1 MAHASEQSV
10 SVVSPQQLT
19 EIMTIAGESRVNLIR
34 ILAIAVFYL
43 QHCANFFFL
52 NSDVSLTERFHT
64 QVTLLVAAWGS
75 AAALIYHVLRRR
87 CLPSRFS
94 LMTLLVDL
102 LLTFLLVHVAGGPQ
116 SALILLLPVIVF
128 STALRQELN
137 LVRIAVV
144 GALVTYGALLVNFV
158 WLQSGSQK
166 YYAED
171 SLRIPRSEQLIVAA
185 VILVSGLLAGQVIR
199 QRHFLMANQ
208 ATAMP
213 TTGAATGETSNG

>member
-1 MAHASEQSV
+1 MAHASEQFV
-10 SVVSPQQLT
+10 SALSPQQLT
-19 EIMTIAGESRVNLIR
+19 ETMTIAGESRVNLIR

-52 NSDVSLTERFHT
+52 NSDGALTERFHT

-75 AAALIYHVLRRR
+75 AAALIYHVLRRG

-94 LMTLLVDL
+94 LLTLLVDL

-116 SALILLLPVIVF
+116 SALILLLPIIVF

-137 LVRIAVV
+137 LVRIAVA
-144 GALVTYGALLVNFV
+144 GALLTYGALLVNFV
-158 WLQSGSQK
+158 WLQTGSQK

-171 SLRIPRSEQLIVAA
+171 ALRIPRSEQLIVAA
-185 VILVSGLLAGQVIR
+185 VILVSGLLAGQVVR
-199 QRHFLMANQ
+199 QRHFLMTNQ
-208 ATAMP
+208 VTAMP
-213 TTGAATGETSNG
+213 TAGAVTGETSHG